1 MAGSREQMMLEM
13 LKELRADSLGVE
25 AAVLISSDAMPL
37 ASDMSDS
44 LEEEVMSA
52 TASSLVAVG
61 ERVARDLDRG
71 DVGQIYVRGEKGD
84 LIVVTVNDNALL
96 ACTVDRS
103 SKMGMTLLE
112 VSRCASRLAE
122 II

>member
-103 SKMGMTLLE
+103 SKMGLLE